1 MINISLLL
9 LNNVE
14 EKAGGLFDF
23 DGTLPLTIFQFL
35 GLIFILERILY
46 KPLSGIETTRVENLK
61 EKTEKAESTLSRAT
75 FLTDLYNTEVSNVE
89 KKINIFLKQDDTRLK
104 DLFQNRLVEI
114 NQSSTTTI
122 IETEQD
128 INKKIAGLSSNEN
141 VKSASTTIAAIIIN
155 QIISK

>member
-1 MINISLLL
+1 M
-9 LNNVE
+9 
-14 EKAGGLFDF
+14 
-23 DGTLPLTIFQFL
+23 
-35 GLIFILERILY
+35 
-46 KPLSGIETTRVENLK
+46 
-61 EKTEKAESTLSRAT
+61 
-75 FLTDLYNTEVSNVE
+75 
-89 KKINIFLKQDDTRLK
+89 KQDDTRLK
-104 DLFQNRLVEI
+104 DNFQNRLVEI

>member
-1 MINISLLL
+1 M
-9 LNNVE
+9 
-14 EKAGGLFDF
+14 
-23 DGTLPLTIFQFL
+23 
-35 GLIFILERILY
+35 
-46 KPLSGIETTRVENLK
+46 
-61 EKTEKAESTLSRAT
+61 
-75 FLTDLYNTEVSNVE
+75 TDLYNTEVSNVE
-89 KKINIFLKQDDTRLK
+89 KKISILLKQDDTRLK
-104 DLFQNRLVEI
+104 DNFQNRLVEI

>member
-1 MINISLLL
+1 M
-9 LNNVE
+9 
-14 EKAGGLFDF
+14 
-23 DGTLPLTIFQFL
+23 
-35 GLIFILERILY
+35 
-46 KPLSGIETTRVENLK
+46 LK
-61 EKTEKAESTLSRAT
+61 
-75 FLTDLYNTEVSNVE
+75 
-89 KKINIFLKQDDTRLK
+89 KKISILLKQDDTRLK
-104 DLFQNRLVEI
+104 DNFQNRLVEI

>member
-1 MINISLLL
+1 M
-9 LNNVE
+9 
-14 EKAGGLFDF
+14 
-23 DGTLPLTIFQFL
+23 
-35 GLIFILERILY
+35 
-46 KPLSGIETTRVENLK
+46 
-61 EKTEKAESTLSRAT
+61 
-75 FLTDLYNTEVSNVE
+75 TDLYNTEVSNVE
-89 KKINIFLKQDDTRLK
+89 KKINILLKQDDTRLK
-104 DLFQNRLVEI
+104 DNFQNRLVEI